1 MAIFVKTVD
10 IWALT
15 DEQIAELQP
24 GQYVRAGKDGPVGRF
39 FGKGA
44 STVVAWAARIPAGS
58 RRKEYL
64 SKYAEFGRQA
74 RSKAKVS

>member
-1 MAIFVKTVD
+1 MALFVKTVD

-15 DEQIAELQP
+15 DEKIAALQP

-44 STVVAWAARIPAGS
+44 STVVAWAARIPTGA

-64 SKYAEFGRQA
+64 SAYARIGRET
-74 RSKAKVS
+74 RNKSKVS

>member
-15 DEQIAELQP
+15 DEQISALQP

-64 SKYAEFGRQA
+64 SAYARLGREA
-74 RSKAKVS
+74 RNKTKAS